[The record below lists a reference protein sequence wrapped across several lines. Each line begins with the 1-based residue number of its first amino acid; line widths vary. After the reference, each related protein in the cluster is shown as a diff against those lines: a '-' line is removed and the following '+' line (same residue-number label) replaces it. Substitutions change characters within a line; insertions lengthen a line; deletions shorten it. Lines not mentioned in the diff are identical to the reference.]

1 MQKPYLIGIDF
12 GTLSGRCILVDAR
25 DGRELA
31 ESVSEYAH
39 GVMDERLPCG
49 KPLPAQYALQHP
61 QDYLDVLS
69 STIPDVLQKAGASP
83 EEVAGI
89 GFDFT
94 ACTWMPVDADG
105 TPLCFHERFA
115 AEPHA
120 YVKLWKH
127 HAAQPQA
134 DRINRLA
141 AERGEDWLPVYGSK
155 ISSEWALPK
164 ILEILEEAPAVF
176 EATGRFT
183 EAADWLS
190 RVLTGNETHSAP
202 FAGYKALWRAG
213 IGYPGDD
220 FFTALHPG
228 LHGLVGTRLSE
239 RVCGMDQTAGILNRA
254 GAALTGLPEGTPLA
268 LPQIDGHAAMPALGI
283 VGEGELMMIM
293 GTSSCHIINNR
304 SERLVPGICG
314 YVRDGVI
321 PGYATYEAGQSGVG
335 DIFDWCVTHQVPGR
349 DTEEAARRGISIHK
363 LLRERAMSLRPGQ
376 SGLLALDWLNG
387 NRNVL
392 MNADLSGM
400 LLGLT
405 LNTRPEEIYRAW
417 IEATAYGTR
426 IILEN
431 FEQNGV
437 PIHSIVAGGGIAQK
451 DEMTMQIYA
460 DVTGRELRVAGA
472 VQAAALGSA
481 MYAAVAAGVFP
492 NLQEAAQRLSRP
504 SPRTYRPIPAHHTVY
519 NRLYQEYKQLHDYFG
534 RGGNN
539 VMLTLRELSRTN
551 G

>member
-1 MQKPYLIGIDF
+1 MSKPYLIGIDF

-31 ESVSEYAH
+31 ESVYAYPH
-39 GVMDERLPCG
+39 GVMDECLPCG
-49 KPLPAQYALQHP
+49 TPLPPQFALQHP

-69 STIPDVLQKAGASP
+69 VTIPDVLQKAGAAP
-83 EEVAGI
+83 GEVAGL

-94 ACTWMPVDADG
+94 ACTWMPVDAQG
-105 TPLCFHERFA
+105 LPLCFDARFA

-127 HAAQPQA
+127 HASQPQA
-134 DRINRLA
+134 DRINALA
-141 AERGEDWLPVYGSK
+141 AERGEDWLPLYGGK

-164 ILEILEEAPAVF
+164 TLEVLEKAPAVF
-176 EATGRFT
+176 AATARFT

-190 RVLTGNETHSAP
+190 RMLTGVETHSAS

-213 IGYPGDD
+213 VGYPSDD

-228 LHGLVGTRLSE
+228 LHGIVGTRLSE
-239 RVCGMDQTAGILNRA
+239 TVYGMDRTAGVLSSA
-254 GAALTGLPEGTPLA
+254 GAALTGLPAGTPLA

-293 GTSSCHIINNR
+293 GTSSCHIINSR
-304 SERLVPGICG
+304 AEHTVPGICG
-314 YVRDGVI
+314 YVRDGVV
-321 PGYATYEAGQSGVG
+321 PGYATYEAGQAGVG
-335 DIFDWCVTHQVPGR
+335 DIFDWCVRYQVPGR
-349 DTEEAARRGISIHK
+349 DTEEAARRGVSIHQ
-363 LLRERAMSLRPGQ
+363 LLRERAMRLEPGQ

-387 NRNVL
+387 NRNPL
-392 MNADLSGM
+392 MNADLSGL

-426 IILEN
+426 LILEN
-431 FEQNGV
+431 FERHGV
-437 PIHSIVAGGGIAQK
+437 RIGSITVGGGIAQK
-451 DEMTMQIYA
+451 DEMAMQIYA
-460 DVTGRELRVAGA
+460 DVTGRDLHIAGT

-481 MYAAVAAGVFP
+481 MYAGVAAGIFP
-492 NLQEAAQRLSRP
+492 DLSAAAGRLTRP
-504 SPRTYRPIPAHHTVY
+504 SPRTYRPVPAHHAVY
-519 NRLYQEYKQLHDYFG
+519 TRLYQEYRRLHDYFG
-534 RGGNN
+534 CGENP
-539 VMLTLRELSRTN
+539 VMLTLRELSRQ